1 MTEIETRKLLLQLTQ
16 MLRSHFEYLHTLH
29 DSTIALFDVLR
40 KKNPEI
46 ETLYRQHP
54 LVRSQHRS
62 GQTAEEMLRS
72 IDGLIELLQ

>member
-1 MTEIETRKLLLQLTQ
+1 MTEIETRKLLLQLAQ
-16 MLRSHFEYLHTLH
+16 LLRAHFEYLHTLH

-54 LVRSQHRS
+54 LVRSQHPQ

-72 IDGLIELLQ
+72 IDGLIELLK

>member
-1 MTEIETRKLLLQLTQ
+1 MTEIETRKLLLQLAQ
-16 MLRSHFEYLHTLH
+16 MLRAHFEYLHTLH

-54 LVRSQHRS
+54 LVRSQHPQ

-72 IDGLIELLQ
+72 IDGLIDLLK

>member
-16 MLRSHFEYLHTLH
+16 MLRAHFEYLHTLH

-46 ETLYRQHP
+46 ETLYGNIHWCDHSILPGRP
-54 LVRSQHRS
+54 LRKCCAVLM
-62 GQTAEEMLRS
+62 G
-72 IDGLIELLQ
+72 

>member
-1 MTEIETRKLLLQLTQ
+1 MTEIETRKLLLQLAQ
-16 MLRSHFEYLHTLH
+16 MLRTHFEYLHTLH

-54 LVRSQHRS
+54 LVRSQHPS
-62 GQTAEEMLRS
+62 GQTAEEMIRN
-72 IDGLIELLQ
+72 I

>member
-1 MTEIETRKLLLQLTQ
+1 MTEIETRKLLLQLAQ
-16 MLRSHFEYLHTLH
+16 MLRAHFEYLHTLH

-54 LVRSQHRS
+54 LVRSQHPS
-62 GQTAEEMLRS
+62 GPTAEEMLRS
-72 IDGLIELLQ
+72 IDGLIKLLK

>member
-1 MTEIETRKLLLQLTQ
+1 MTEIETRKLLSQLAQ
-16 MLRSHFEYLHTLH
+16 LLRAHFEYLHTLH

-54 LVRSQHRS
+54 LVRSQHPQ

-72 IDGLIELLQ
+72 IDGLIELLK

>member
-1 MTEIETRKLLLQLTQ
+1 MTEIETRKLLLQLAQ
-16 MLRSHFEYLHTLH
+16 MLRAHFEYLHTLH

-54 LVRSQHRS
+54 LVQSQHPQ

-72 IDGLIELLQ
+72 IDGLIELLK

>member
-1 MTEIETRKLLLQLTQ
+1 MTEIETRKLLLQLAQ
-16 MLRSHFEYLHTLH
+16 MLRAHFEYLHTLH
-29 DSTIALFDVLR
+29 DSIALFDVLR

-54 LVRSQHRS
+54 LVRSQHPS

-72 IDGLIELLQ
+72 IDGLIELLK

>member
-1 MTEIETRKLLLQLTQ
+1 MTEIETRKLLLQLAQ
-16 MLRSHFEYLHTLH
+16 MLRAHFEYLHTLN

-54 LVRSQHRS
+54 LVRSQHPS

-72 IDGLIELLQ
+72 IDGLIELLK

>member
-1 MTEIETRKLLLQLTQ
+1 MTEIETRKLLLQLAQ
-16 MLRSHFEYLHTLH
+16 MLRAHFEYLHTLH

-46 ETLYRQHP
+46 ETLYRQYP
-54 LVRSQHRS
+54 LVRSQHPQ

-72 IDGLIELLQ
+72 IDGLIELLK